1 MGAESFWKGFDAKG
15 PSLSQL
21 IITRLPFENPNHPVL
36 EAKSE
41 IFEKKGKNPFMEMT
55 LPSAVIHFR
64 QGVGR
69 LIRSNSDIGELF
81 LLDSRILKKIMAVS
95 FCLNCPKRIL
105 KF

>member
-1 MGAESFWKGFDAKG
+1 
-15 PSLSQL
+15 
-21 IITRLPFENPNHPVL
+21 
-36 EAKSE
+36 
-41 IFEKKGKNPFMEMT
+41 MEMT
-55 LPSAVIHFR
+55 LPSAVIRFR

-95 FCLNCPKRIL
+95 FCLNCPKRIM